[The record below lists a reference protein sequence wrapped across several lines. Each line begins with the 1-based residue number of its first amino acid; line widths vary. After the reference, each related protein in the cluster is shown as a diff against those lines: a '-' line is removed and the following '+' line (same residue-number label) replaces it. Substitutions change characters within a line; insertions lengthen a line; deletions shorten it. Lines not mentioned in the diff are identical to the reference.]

1 MNKKYTSL
9 KYMDENYWN
18 KAPFLFD
25 ENGLPIVDYGDDIG
39 VVYNPITIEQYA
51 LVMYNKFIETKREKY
66 KNRFFV
72 SVHWLVEHI
81 KISNTGV
88 CGIPYLFNLKR
99 YGLNAPWYSGME
111 LGQLI
116 SVLIRAYAMERKAE
130 YKELCRKIYNSFLV
144 PVENGGVLVYDENK
158 NPWVEEYPNKNLK
171 TFVLNGY
178 IFSLIGILEYE
189 QFFMSQTNE
198 KKSDIFIDS
207 LFKRLKRYEKN
218 CWLLYQDNEQIEPI
232 YCSNEYMKMQ
242 ALQMLQ
248 LHSIEKHKNKAFIY
262 IYAKWHVWY
271 FFNPI
276 RLFRLLPTHI
286 KIIVRRYL

>member
-1 MNKKYTSL
+1 MNKKYTSFE
-9 KYMDENYWN
+9 YMYENYWK

-51 LVMYNKFIETKREKY
+51 LVIYNKFLETKHEKY
-66 KNRFFV
+66 KNLFLV
-72 SVHWLVEHI
+72 SVQWLVEHI
-81 KISNTGV
+81 KISTTGV

-99 YGLNAPWYSGME
+99 YGLTAPWYSGME

-116 SVLIRAYAMERKAE
+116 SVLIRAYTMDRKNE
-130 YKELCRKIYNSFLV
+130 YKDLCSKIYNSFLV

-158 NPWVEEYPNKNLK
+158 NPWIEEYPNKNLK

-178 IFSLIGILEYE
+178 IFSLIGMLEYE
-189 QFFMSQTNE
+189 KFFKIDE
-198 KKSDIFIDS
+198 IERRSDEFIIS
-207 LFKRLKRYEKN
+207 LFSRLQKYEKN
-218 CWLLYQDNEQIEPI
+218 CWLLYQDNEQIKAF

-248 LHSIEKHKNKAFIY
+248 LYNITGIKGFYYIY
-262 IYAKWHVWY
+262 IKWKIWY
-271 FFNPI
+271 FINPI
-276 RLFRLLPTHI
+276 RFYRYFIPNFI
-286 KIIVRRYL
+286 KGKIRKYL